1 MLAVVLTGFGTIYLP
16 VKADSGWDSDYDAG
30 SSSSSDWGGSDYSSS
45 DWSSSGGDYSGGA
58 PSVVTIIVVIIIIVI
73 IVKSNNNRNGSN
85 GSSSSNTSNN
95 ITNYKDID
103 AEKINSIDKDLNI
116 EEFKNKAFNIYKDLQ
131 TAWMEF
137 DTDTIRKLTT
147 DEVYNM
153 YSSQLETL
161 KLKKQKNIMKDI
173 ELIDAKVIDI
183 RKENNI
189 ITVDVYLNVRCYD
202 YVIKEAT
209 KEVVRGK
216 DNAKLNIKYKLS
228 FIKSATNN
236 NKEEKCPNCGAP
248 VDIVSSATCPYCDS
262 TLVKTASDY
271 VLSKKTALGQTM
283 ER

>member
-16 VKADSGWDSDYDAG
+16 VKADSGWDSDYDSG

-58 PSVVTIIVVIIIIVI
+58 PSVVTIIIVIIIIVI

>member
-16 VKADSGWDSDYDAG
+16 VKADSGWDSDYDSG

-85 GSSSSNTSNN
+85 GSSSSKTSNN

-103 AEKINSIDKDLNI
+103 TEKINSIDKDLNI

>member
-16 VKADSGWDSDYDAG
+16 VKADSGWDSDYDSG

-58 PSVVTIIVVIIIIVI
+58 PSVVTIIIVIIIIVI

-153 YSSQLETL
+153 YSSQLL

>member
-16 VKADSGWDSDYDAG
+16 VKADSGWDSDYDSG

-58 PSVVTIIVVIIIIVI
+58 PSVVTIIIVIIIIVI

-202 YVIKEAT
+202 YVIKEAN

>member
-1 MLAVVLTGFGTIYLP
+1 MLAIVLTGFGTIYLP
-16 VKADSGWDSDYDAG
+16 VKADSGWDSDYDSG

-58 PSVVTIIVVIIIIVI
+58 PSVVTIIIVIIIIVI

-216 DNAKLNIKYKLS
+216 DNTKLNIKYKLS

>member
-16 VKADSGWDSDYDAG
+16 VKADSGWDSDYDSG

-45 DWSSSGGDYSGGA
+45 NWSSTGGDYSGGA

-103 AEKINSIDKDLNI
+103 TEKINSIDKDLNI

>member
-16 VKADSGWDSDYDAG
+16 VKADSGWDSDYDSG

-103 AEKINSIDKDLNI
+103 TEKINSIDKDLNI
-116 EEFKNKAFNIYKDLQ
+116 KEFKNKAFNIYKDLQ

-271 VLSKKTALGQTM
+271 VLSKKTALGQIM

>member
-16 VKADSGWDSDYDAG
+16 VKADSGWDSDYDSG

-45 DWSSSGGDYSGGA
+45 DWSSTGGDYSGGA

-103 AEKINSIDKDLNI
+103 TEKINSIDKDLNI

-248 VDIVSSATCPYCDS
+248 VDIVSSATCP
-262 TLVKTASDY
+262 
-271 VLSKKTALGQTM
+271 
-283 ER
+283 

>member
-16 VKADSGWDSDYDAG
+16 VKADSGWDSDYDSG

-45 DWSSSGGDYSGGA
+45 DWSSTGDDYSGGA
-58 PSVVTIIVVIIIIVI
+58 PSVVTIIIVIIIIVI

-103 AEKINSIDKDLNI
+103 IEKINSIDKDLNI

-216 DNAKLNIKYKLS
+216 ENAKLNIKYKLS

>member
-16 VKADSGWDSDYDAG
+16 VKADSGWDSDYDSG

-45 DWSSSGGDYSGGA
+45 DWSSTGGDYSGGA

-103 AEKINSIDKDLNI
+103 TEKINSIDKDLNI

>member
-16 VKADSGWDSDYDAG
+16 VKADSGWDSDYDSG

-58 PSVVTIIVVIIIIVI
+58 PSVVTIIIVIIIIVI

-103 AEKINSIDKDLNI
+103 TEKINSIDKDLNI

-189 ITVDVYLNVRCYD
+189 ITVDVYLNIRCYD

>member
-16 VKADSGWDSDYDAG
+16 VKADSGWDSDYDSG

-58 PSVVTIIVVIIIIVI
+58 PSVVTIIIVIIIIVI

-103 AEKINSIDKDLNI
+103 TEKINSIDKDLNI

>member
-16 VKADSGWDSDYDAG
+16 VKADSGWDSDYDSG

-103 AEKINSIDKDLNI
+103 TEKINSIDKDLNI

>member
-16 VKADSGWDSDYDAG
+16 VKADSGWDFDYDSG

-58 PSVVTIIVVIIIIVI
+58 PSVVTIIIVIIIIVI

-103 AEKINSIDKDLNI
+103 TEKINSIDKDLNI